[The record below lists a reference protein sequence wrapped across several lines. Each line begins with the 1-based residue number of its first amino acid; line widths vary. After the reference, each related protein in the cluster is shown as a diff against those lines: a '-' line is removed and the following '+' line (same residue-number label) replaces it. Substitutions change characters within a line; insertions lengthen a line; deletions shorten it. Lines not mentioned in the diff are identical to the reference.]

1 METKPDPAPTPD
13 SPTDGEKTW
22 WLDDPQ
28 NVKLLLRIFF
38 ISCGVFILLDLLKY
52 IPALKIKHHVPGKL
66 EYIPGFFGIYGCLG
80 CVALVL
86 IAKQMRQVLMRPE
99 DYYDR

>member
-28 NVKLLLRIFF
+28 NVKKLLKIFF
-38 ISCGVFILLDLLKY
+38 ICCGVLFLLDFLEF
-52 IPALKIKHHVPGKL
+52 AGVFHKHHLPGSVEKV
-66 EYIPGFFGIYGCLG
+66 PGFFGIYGLVA
-80 CVALVL
+80 CVLLVL
-86 IAKQMRQVLMRPE
+86 IAKEMRKFLMRAE